1 MINTN
6 YPYREG
12 MTSQDHLTQL
22 DQIGWTIERT
32 GIAGVPEQLLI
43 QIADEA
49 TRLGV
54 RPVAAGV
61 LASASDP
68 ANARAR
74 AFGSIAPG
82 LAKTYQS
89 DLNRRFSRAA

>member
-1 MINTN
+1 
-6 YPYREG
+6 

-22 DQIGWTIERT
+22 DQIAWTIERT
-32 GIAGVPEQLLI
+32 GIAGVPDQLLI
-43 QIADEA
+43 EIADEA
-49 TRLGV
+49 NRLGV

-61 LASASDP
+61 LANTGDP

-74 AFGSIAPG
+74 AFGRIAPG
-82 LAKTYQS
+82 LARTYHS